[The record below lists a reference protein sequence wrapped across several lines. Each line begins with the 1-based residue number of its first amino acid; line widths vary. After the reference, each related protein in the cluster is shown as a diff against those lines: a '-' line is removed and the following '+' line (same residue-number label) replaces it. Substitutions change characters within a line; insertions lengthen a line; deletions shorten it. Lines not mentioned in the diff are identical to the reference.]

1 MVAGSCN
8 VGAVIVWCAAAPAL
22 MRRSLQ
28 RQHLSALLLLCSL
41 AQFRQSIVPPAASC
55 PAVHT
60 RRQVVGRGA
69 RSRRNC
75 RSVGR
80 LAARGEQPEE
90 LVGREELRL
99 ESRRALSRCIVAA
112 GIGVQSPV
120 WCAADSVGSSVN
132 AGSIAPDP
140 VFVVDESNLLTP
152 SSEKYLTRLLSR
164 LEADTQAKLRVL
176 CPPIGVKED
185 RKAWKQFSSPV
196 FKQMLVDQGS
206 LVILAEQLV
215 GAENRDIN
223 LLSFLPGSK
232 LLSRWQF
239 RFTKYSFQRE
249 KAKFGTPDYVNSRGT
264 DAAIRGT
271 ARSLAASIY
280 KLIDDPSYGG
290 FILPDSEVDD
300 ILGRHGE

>member
-1 MVAGSCN
+1 
-8 VGAVIVWCAAAPAL
+8 
-22 MRRSLQ
+22 
-28 RQHLSALLLLCSL
+28 
-41 AQFRQSIVPPAASC
+41 
-55 PAVHT
+55 
-60 RRQVVGRGA
+60 
-69 RSRRNC
+69 
-75 RSVGR
+75 VGR

-99 ESRRALSRCIVAA
+99 ESRRALSRCIPIVAA